1 MKKRI
6 GQPHDR
12 KKHPSGKFNTD
23 INVCGVDTV
32 CPPTP
37 QSPPPL
43 GSTGGRG
50 NSTFTYV
57 PQGFM
62 GIVYVFPFRKMS
74 AQGV

>member
-1 MKKRI
+1 MT
-6 GQPHDR
+6 
-12 KKHPSGKFNTD
+12 GKSILVEISTQT

-37 QSPPPL
+37 QSPPSL

-50 NSTFTYV
+50 NSTFMYV

-74 AQGV
+74 GRAVSAQGE